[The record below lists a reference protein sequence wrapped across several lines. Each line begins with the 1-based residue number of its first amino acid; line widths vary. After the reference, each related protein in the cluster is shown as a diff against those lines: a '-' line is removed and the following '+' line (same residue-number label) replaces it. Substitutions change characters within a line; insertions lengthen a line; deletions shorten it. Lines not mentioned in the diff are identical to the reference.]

1 MAAGHNLQPA
11 GSLIFSLL
19 LHLPAGQPLHELLL
33 SLTYVPAV
41 QLEQFDPDVGLYMPA
56 SHGEHERLPNSPEIS
71 FPAEHSLQK
80 V

>member
-41 QLEQFDPDVGLYMPA
+41 QLEQFDPGAELNMPVL
-56 SHGEHERLPNSPEIS
+56 HT
-71 FPAEHSLQK
+71 
-80 V
+80 